1 MLYGRDLRRSGGT
14 GKAEA
19 VKAAGRRNSPE
30 AEAQENEWQK
40 KADLPDSMGVGKRTR
55 TTVSDS
61 GNGSESIPDV
71 IRVSRSSDDES
82 LDSSLRKCLLLLSGP
97 TRQCPVPLRMVAV
110 PCAQR
115 HEPNGAEF
123 DVYCVFPL
131 ADLNKNATFRL
142 TRT

>member
-1 MLYGRDLRRSGGT
+1 MERTASGGLPS
-14 GKAEA
+14 GDSRQVGRWPLPPLRPKR
-19 VKAAGRRNSPE
+19 AAY
-30 AEAQENEWQK
+30 
-40 KADLPDSMGVGKRTR
+40 GVAGL
-55 TTVSDS
+55 
-61 GNGSESIPDV
+61 
-71 IRVSRSSDDES
+71 RSSDDES

-110 PCAQR
+110 PSAQR

-123 DVYCVFPL
+123 DVHCVFPL